1 MDGGLAFWVCVGE
14 LEWGC
19 GIEALMGALGGMGG
33 NWLGVITFQWVSLG
47 VVECINSIS
56 WVILLII

>member
-1 MDGGLAFWVCVGE
+1 MVFWVWVGK

-19 GIEALMGALGGMGG
+19 GIEALMGAIGGMGG
-33 NWLGVITFQWVSLG
+33 KWLGVITFQGESLG
-47 VVECINSIS
+47 VVECINSIP